1 MRFRFVA
8 MAIKHNIVRVRYTP
22 SEMNLADLFTKSLS
36 IKILERL
43 LGMTKI
49 AQKPTFIK
57 GYEEVGVAITAD
69 LFMCIANGHIP

>member
-57 GYEEVGVAITAD
+57 GYEEVGVTITAD
-69 LFMCIANGHIP
+69 LFMVYC